1 MGIFDNA
8 KNKATEFLNTDK
20 GEQQSDALL
29 DRAADAAKQKL
40 GADKADKVDRVRD
53 AIDERIGGGN
63 NHTDPGRAQDAD
75 ANTEPQP
82 GTAPGAAPGNA

>member
-29 DRAADAAKQKL
+29 DRAADAAKARL
-40 GADKADKVDRVRD
+40 GEGKSDHIDRVRETL
-53 AIDERIGGGN
+53 DERVGN
-63 NHTDPGRAQDAD
+63 NNDGNQPNPEQNEPGQEPHAEPGR
-75 ANTEPQP
+75 E
-82 GTAPGAAPGNA
+82 PGNA